1 MRPLFAPL
9 FLLTVPLCV
18 CLLLLAGCTV
28 SYQPGGSPLP
38 QPTAGTQAQ
47 RDEAERAARE
57 YLGML
62 DRGEYDATWENAG
75 PALRAQSSR
84 FVWVN
89 TMKLARKALS
99 TPPERTVG
107 NIGFTPKVDAN
118 APVGEYAFA
127 VFEGTAGSAA
137 TTERVVLQ
145 KEQARWKIVGYFMY
159 SKVKLG
165 G

>member
-1 MRPLFAPL
+1 MRPSFTPL
-9 FLLTVPLCV
+9 SLLTLPLCL

-28 SYQPGGSPLP
+28 SYQSAGPLP
-38 QPTAGTQAQ
+38 QPTTGTQSQ
-47 RDEAERAARE
+47 RDEVEHAARE

-62 DRGEYDATWENAG
+62 DRGEYDATWESAG

-84 FVWVN
+84 FAWVN
-89 TMKLARKALS
+89 AMKLLRKTLPAA
-99 TPPERTVG
+99 PECTVG
-107 NIGFTPKVDAN
+107 SIGFTPKVDAN